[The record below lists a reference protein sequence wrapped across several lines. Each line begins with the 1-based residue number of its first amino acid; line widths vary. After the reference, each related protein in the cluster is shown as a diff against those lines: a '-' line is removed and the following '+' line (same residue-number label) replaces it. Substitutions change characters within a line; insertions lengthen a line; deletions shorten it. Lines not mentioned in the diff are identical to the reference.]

1 MHLLVAH
8 VLKHWPQQLSFDLSY
23 QVGLSGGVDSVVLLH
38 ILTQVKEIHTAL
50 DLSAI
55 HINHGLSPNANLWS
69 DFCQQ
74 YCDSLG
80 IVLYTKYYQIIKCG
94 GQSIENNARIAR
106 YQEFISSSAKIIILA
121 HHLLDQVE
129 TTLSQVFRG
138 SDLHNIASMR
148 ELSNRQGKFIWRPLL
163 GVAKQEI
170 EDYALKYQLHYV
182 DDESN
187 LDKSYLRNFIRHV
200 ILPQLNVF
208 DNNIKSKILKLPN
221 QIQSMLAMIDELS
234 MDDLANVSQYIDGNL
249 HILIKPFSALR
260 RRRQYNVMVN
270 FIKQQHI
277 PLPTS
282 SQLEEFIRQALTSGW
297 DKSPSLK
304 LSKVH
309 NLIKSRGFIFINVLI

>member
-1 MHLLVAH
+1 
-8 VLKHWPQQLSFDLSY
+8 
-23 QVGLSGGVDSVVLLH
+23 
-38 ILTQVKEIHTAL
+38 
-50 DLSAI
+50 
-55 HINHGLSPNANLWS
+55 
-69 DFCQQ
+69 
-74 YCDSLG
+74 
-80 IVLYTKYYQIIKCG
+80 
-94 GQSIENNARIAR
+94 
-106 YQEFISSSAKIIILA
+106 
-121 HHLLDQVE
+121 
-129 TTLSQVFRG
+129 
-138 SDLHNIASMR
+138 MR

-282 SQLEEFIRQALTSGW
+282 SQLEVFIRQALTSGW